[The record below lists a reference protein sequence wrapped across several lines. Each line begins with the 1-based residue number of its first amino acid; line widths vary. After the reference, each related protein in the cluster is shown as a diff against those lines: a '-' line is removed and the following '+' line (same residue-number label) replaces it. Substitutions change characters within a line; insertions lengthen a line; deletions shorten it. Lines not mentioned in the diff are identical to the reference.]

1 MKRHDN
7 SDIKRENRRAI
18 RIFIPILLASAVF
31 GGCAGVLTVW
41 LHDNPEMTASFL
53 FWTNRILLACAPYTI
68 LVLTVLM
75 MGCAYLLYG
84 RAKHR
89 FNQWNGEDETVIDQ
103 AENDLSKGMLL
114 AQINQIC
121 IFFFFAVAYY
131 ISDPILFFIPLI
143 SFVLGRL
150 FDPAVPKAVCR
161 FLENHQPGKARQRV
175 RFQLPEEMD

>member
-18 RIFIPILLASAVF
+18 RIFIPILLASAVSAAVQ
-31 GGCAGVLTVW
+31 GSHRLAPRQSG
-41 LHDNPEMTASFL
+41 DD
-53 FWTNRILLACAPYTI
+53 RILS
-68 LVLTVLM
+68 VLDQPDSPGLRTLHHSGSDRTPD
-75 MGCAYLLYG
+75 GCAYLLYG

-143 SFVLGRL
+143 SFVLAAFLILL
-150 FDPAVPKAVCR
+150 FQKQSVD
-161 FLENHQPGKARQRV
+161 FLKTTTRKARARSSDFN
-175 RFQLPEEMD
+175 FQKKWD